1 MFIDFENK
9 NKINFAKGLEIPQ
22 GLYVEDNLILTAE
35 HGPRGGDEI
44 NKIEYK
50 KNYGW
55 PIVSYGEPYG
65 EKDGEKIFFIKKTM
79 RN

>member
-9 NKINFAKGLEIPQ
+9 NKINFAKGLRVPQ

-50 KNYGW
+50 KLWMAYSFLW
-55 PIVSYGEPYG
+55 R
-65 EKDGEKIFFIKKTM
+65 TLW
-79 RN
+79 